1 MKKDIIIKSAN
12 SNEKKIFI
20 QKMVEKCRL
29 LNNNGLMTWN
39 IDSLTEDKLNKQ
51 YINPQYFVCYLN
63 NQFIG
68 GFILLTSDDFFW
80 PENTEDDSFYIH
92 KLLVCNGFNG
102 NGYGNFIMNWIKEYG
117 KKNGKKF
124 LRLDY
129 FKSKHKLKFFYE
141 ENGFY
146 KVDEIKYQDRDI
158 NIKVEYQL

>member
-129 FKSKHKLKFFYE
+129 FKSKQKLKLFYE

-146 KVDEIKYQDRDI
+146 KVDEIKCQDRDI
-158 NIKVEYQL
+158 NIKAEYQL

>member
-12 SNEKKIFI
+12 SNGKKIFI
-20 QKMVEKCRL
+20 QKMVEKCKL
-29 LNNNGLMTWN
+29 LNDKGLMTWN
-39 IDSLTEDKLNKQ
+39 IESLTEDKLNQQ

-63 NQFIG
+63 DQFIG

-102 NGYGNFIMNWIKEYG
+102 NGYGNLIMNWIKEYG

-129 FKSKHKLKFFYE
+129 FKSKQKLKLFYE

>member
-12 SNEKKIFI
+12 SNEKKLYI

-29 LNNNGLMTWN
+29 LNDNGLMTWN
-39 IDSLTEDKLNKQ
+39 IDSLTEEKLNKQ

-63 NQFIG
+63 DQFIG
-68 GFILLTSDDFFW
+68 GFILLTSDNFFW
-80 PENTEDDSFYIH
+80 PENKEDDSFYIH

-102 NGYGNFIMNWIKEYG
+102 NGYGNLIMNWIKDYG

-129 FKSKHKLKFFYE
+129 FKSKHKLTRFYE

-158 NIKVEYQL
+158 NIKAEYQL